1 MEKCNCNNKLNSPQ
15 CGKSEFKND
24 NIHKSFNNKSI
35 NKSQESKDILNSST
49 YESPYNIYICG
60 VGGQGIIKTSIVI
73 GEAAIAGG
81 NGVVMSEI
89 HGMAQRGGVVS
100 TELKIGNSKSSIIQE
115 GTADL
120 LLAFEP
126 LEAVRAVSKANK
138 NTAIIFNTSSIMPFN
153 ISASENP
160 YPELSDIIE
169 NLESKSNHVFA
180 IDAEKIAKK
189 AGHILSL
196 NMVMLGAATAV
207 EGFPLKKEL
216 ILESMRNNLPE
227 KSILINMNAFED
239 GFDFVKSKR
248 D

>member
-1 MEKCNCNNKLNSPQ
+1 MQKCNCNNKLNRAQ
-15 CGKSEFKND
+15 CGNMDIKD
-24 NIHKSFNNKSI
+24 NLDN
-35 NKSQESKDILNSST
+35 EKDSRDISSSST
-49 YESPYNIYICG
+49 YEAPYNIYICG

-73 GEAAIAGG
+73 GEAAISGG

-100 TELKIGNSKSSIIQE
+100 TELKIGDSKSSIIQE
-115 GTADL
+115 GKADL

-126 LEAVRAVSKANK
+126 LEAVRAAPKANK

-160 YPELSDIIE
+160 YPELSDI
-169 NLESKSNHVFA
+169 LETLKSRSDNVFA
-180 IDAEKIAKK
+180 LDAEKMAKE

-207 EGFPLKKEL
+207 SGFPLKKET
-216 ILESMRNNLPE
+216 ILESMRANLPE
-227 KSILINMNAFED
+227 KSLPINMKAFED
-239 GFDFVKSKR
+239 GFNFVNLVGNKLI
-248 D
+248 